1 MTSAL
6 ASDLSVCLMIA
17 LASASISMTLTQT
30 ELFAALRAWAAR
42 KNALLGHLFK
52 CFYCMSHWVVIA
64 GMLVYRPALL
74 HSGIGAVD
82 WVMTAFIVLTV
93 TTFINGLLFKAFQAA
108 VRTHVMKHEAQHML
122 NLHESR
128 RGAHEPE
135 HQ

>member
-1 MTSAL
+1 
-6 ASDLSVCLMIA
+6 MIA

-30 ELFAALRAWAAR
+30 ELFTPLRAWAAR
-42 KNALLGHLFK
+42 KNALLGHLFQ

-74 HSGIGAVD
+74 HSGIGPID

-108 VRTHVMKHEAQHML
+108 VRTHVMKHEAQQML
-122 NLHESR
+122 NSHE
-128 RGAHEPE
+128 
-135 HQ
+135 Q